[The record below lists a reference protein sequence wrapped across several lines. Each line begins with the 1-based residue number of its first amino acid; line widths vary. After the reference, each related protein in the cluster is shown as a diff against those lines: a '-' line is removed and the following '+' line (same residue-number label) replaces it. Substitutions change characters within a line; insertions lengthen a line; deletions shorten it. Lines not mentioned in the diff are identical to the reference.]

1 MSKRKALTAD
11 EKQVKLLEL
20 FHETNDVYQLKD
32 LERLAPQEK
41 GIVMQSVKT
50 TLQELVDNGLVQSEK
65 ISGSLYYWSFP
76 SENIKRLEKQ
86 INDVE
91 SKTLKIEQRLQTT
104 QSQLKN
110 AEDALEDLTTVEVI
124 TREIAVLKEEK
135 ETLEKQLQQFQHE
148 VDYEELKAKECDTK
162 KLLEAAN
169 RWTDNV
175 FMTKSW
181 CKRKFDKQD
190 RELNKA
196 FGIPEEL
203 DYVDV

>member
-1 MSKRKALTAD
+1 MSRRKPLTAD

-20 FHETNDVYQLKD
+20 FHETNDIYQLKD

-50 TLQELVDNGLVQSEK
+50 TLQELVDNGLVHSEK

-76 SENIKRLEKQ
+76 SENIKKMGKQ
-86 INDVE
+86 INEVE
-91 SKTLKIEQRLQTT
+91 SKTIQIEQRLQAT

-110 AEDALEDLTTVEVI
+110 AEDALEDLAAVEVI
-124 TREIAVLKEEK
+124 SREIAVLKDEK
-135 ETLEKQLQQFQHE
+135 ETLEKRLQEFQHE

-175 FMTKSW
+175 FITKSW

-190 RELNKA
+190 RELNKV

>member
-1 MSKRKALTAD
+1 MSKRKPLSAD
-11 EKQVKLLEL
+11 EKKVKLLEL

-50 TLQELVDNGLVQSEK
+50 TLQELVDNGQVQSEK

-76 SENIKRLEKQ
+76 SENLQKLQTQLNE
-86 INDVE
+86 VE
-91 SKTLKIEQRLQTT
+91 SKTSKIQQRIEAA
-104 QSQLKN
+104 QSQLTT
-110 AEDALEDLTTVEVI
+110 AEDALEDIAAVEVI
-124 TREIAVLKEEK
+124 TREIAVLNEEK
-135 ETLEKQLQQFQHE
+135 QTLEKQVKQFQHE
-148 VDYEELKAKECDTK
+148 VDYDELKTKETDSK

-169 RWTDNV
+169 RWTDNI
-175 FMTKSW
+175 FMTKTW